1 VGHFDKANE
10 PAPRIVVMLVMAAGM
25 WVLVYLGVASV
36 WPRDRFNPTT
46 EGTHTPQLA
55 VLTGR
60 PNVTLPTRTKVRAKR
75 KRRKGLPLR
84 WARLATAAEIGVARD
99 VHHVANDVNDGA
111 STLGFW
117 LAYRLRDDKTGARS
131 PAYQS

>member
-1 VGHFDKANE
+1 MGHFDKANE
-10 PAPRIVVMLVMAAGM
+10 PAPNIVVMLVMAAGM

-75 KRRKGLPLR
+75 KRRKGPPLR
-84 WARLATAAEIGVARD
+84 WARLARPAEIDVARD
-99 VHHVANDVNDGA
+99 VRHVANHANDGV
-111 STLGFW
+111 SIFGFW
-117 LAYRLRDDKTGARS
+117 LAHGLRDDKTGARS
-131 PAYQS
+131 PANQL